1 MCGGRPSV
9 SGGGLRPVSDCPLKS
24 GPVAG
29 CTGADWGAWLP
40 AFARLAG
47 WSGVRWAA
55 TSNAVVGHTTYPV
68 NRGRVGIEGRE
79 GSKGKV
85 TNRS

>member
-1 MCGGRPSV
+1 
-9 SGGGLRPVSDCPLKS
+9 
-24 GPVAG
+24 
-29 CTGADWGAWLP
+29 LP
-40 AFARLAG
+40 ALARLAG